1 MRRFFPKLSNQKYS
15 QLGLEI
21 AAAKRSLYYWWWRY
35 LRLSDDYWWLCQQK
49 GRTADKEF
57 AATFKLFGDVFTK
70 DFGDWWADRGT
81 QVFSYEVDPPKVELI
96 SVREMSWVPP
106 IKWIQPVMVPL
117 HLTKSEILAQLS
129 ELLKDH
135 KPKPLPKSIASGQEM
150 EDLRGVRKQVLI
162 DAHRVWCLNDAI
174 NRAIAADLLDRPER
188 CTQHWIGK
196 QLGIEPEP
204 DAERKS
210 ATAQVEKNE
219 RLALRVKV
227 NRYLVKS
234 RAVIANVE
242 LGHFPSMKPVPER
255 ERWSK
260 KQLADKAA
268 AIAAGQWVCPESDTK
283 EFQSLLP
290 FKKKPRAPSVVLSKD
305 ITTPETV
312 SPAADQYSSQQ

>member
-1 MRRFFPKLSNQKYS
+1 MRRFFPNLSNQKYS

-35 LRLSDDYWWLCQQK
+35 LRLSSDYWWLCQLK
-49 GRTADKEF
+49 GRSADKQF
-57 AATFKLFGDVFTK
+57 AATYKLFGDVFVG

-96 SVREMSWVPP
+96 SVKEMGYVPP

-135 KPKPLPKSIASGQEM
+135 EPKPLPKSIATGHEV
-150 EDLRGVRKQVLI
+150 EDLRGVRKQVII

-174 NRAIAADLLDRPER
+174 NRAKIVGNLDRPER
-188 CTQHWIGK
+188 LTQYWIGK
-196 QLGIEPEP
+196 ELGLEPEP
-204 DAERKS
+204 DKAKVIR
-210 ATAQVEKNE
+210 QVQTEKYE
-219 RLALRVKV
+219 RLAMRVKV
-227 NRYLVKS
+227 NRYLSK
-234 RAVIANVE
+234 ANNIIANVE
-242 LGHFPSMKPVPER
+242 LGKFPVMTPVPER

-268 AIAAGQWVCPESDTK
+268 AIAAGQWVCPESDAK

-290 FKKKPRAPSVVLSKD
+290 VKKSTR
-305 ITTPETV
+305 TP
-312 SPAADQYSSQQ
+312 